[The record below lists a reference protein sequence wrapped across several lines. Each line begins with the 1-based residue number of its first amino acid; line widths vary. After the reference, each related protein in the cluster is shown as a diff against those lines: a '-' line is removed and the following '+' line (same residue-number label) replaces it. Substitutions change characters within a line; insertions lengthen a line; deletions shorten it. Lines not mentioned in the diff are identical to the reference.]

1 MADATPG
8 HDAEPAE
15 LKAVLAAIDAD
26 LEASLERLF
35 TFLRIPSISTDPAYK
50 AACREAG
57 QWLVDDLAGLG
68 LAGGLNE
75 TPGHPIVTA
84 RSDFGAPRRVMFY
97 GHYDVQPVDP
107 LELWNTPP
115 FEPTIVTAED
125 GTKRIV
131 ARGSADDKGQI
142 MTFVEACRAFLK
154 VTGKL
159 PVEVTLMLEGE
170 EESGSL
176 NLPPFVA
183 ANAPALAADLAL
195 VCDTGMW
202 DAATPAI
209 TVSLRGLM
217 HEEFVVHCADRDLHS
232 GYYGGAAQNPL
243 HVIAKIIADVHGP
256 DGRVTI
262 PGFYDEVRETPD
274 EVKAQWATL
283 GLTPENFLGPIGLAV
298 PSGEQDRMLVELV
311 SSRPTFEVN
320 GMWGGY
326 IGAGSKTVIPAIATA
341 KISCR
346 LVADQDPVKVRE
358 AVRAFIRARIP
369 SDCSVEFLGG
379 EGSRAVAVAH
389 DSPDLKKAAA
399 ALGAEWGTPPVTIGE
414 GGSIPIVGHFKKVLG
429 QDTLLV
435 GFSLDDDRIHSPN
448 EKYDL
453 TSFHKGIRSWA
464 RILHALA

>member
-1 MADATPG
+1 MSDL
-8 HDAEPAE
+8 DR
-15 LKAVLAAIDAD
+15 VLAAVDAD
-26 LEASLERLF
+26 LDASLERLF
-35 TFLRIPSISTDPAYK
+35 AFLRIPSISTDKTFAPE
-50 AACREAG
+50 CRRAG
-57 QWLVDDLAGLG
+57 QWLADDLATLG
-68 LAGGLNE
+68 FTAQLAE
-75 TPGHPIVTA
+75 TPGHPVVLA
-84 RSDFGAPRRVMFY
+84 RSSGGAPRRVMFY

-107 LELWNTPP
+107 LELWETPP
-115 FEPTIVTAED
+115 FEPAILTNPEGV
-125 GTKRIV
+125 KRIV
-131 ARGSADDKGQI
+131 ARGSADDKGQV

-159 PVEVTLMLEGE
+159 PVEVTIAVEGE

-176 NLPPFVA
+176 NMPAFVA
-183 ANAPALAADLAL
+183 ANKDALSADLAL

-202 DAATPAI
+202 DAETPGI

-217 HEEFVVHCADRDLHS
+217 HEEFVVRCADRDLHS
-232 GYYGGAAQNPL
+232 GYYGGAARNPL
-243 HVIAKIIADVHGP
+243 HVISKIIADVHGA

-262 PGFYDEVRETPD
+262 PGFYDNVRETPD
-274 EVKAQWATL
+274 EVKAQWAEL
-283 GLTPENFLGPIGLAV
+283 GLTPENFLGPIGLSIPA
-298 PSGEQDRMLVELV
+298 GEQDRMLIELI

-346 LVADQDPVKVRE
+346 LVADQDPAHVRE
-358 AVRAFIRARIP
+358 VVRTFIRARIP
-369 SDCSVEFLGG
+369 ADCSVEFLGG

-389 DSPDLKKAAA
+389 DSPDLKKAAK
-399 ALGAEWGTPPVTIGE
+399 ALADEWGRAPVTIGE
-414 GGSIPIVGHFKKVLG
+414 GGSIPIVGHFKKTLG

-453 TSFHKGIRSWA
+453 ASFHKGIRSWV
-464 RILHALA
+464 RILAALA